1 MIPVVTPSEMAKIDT
16 EASEPISVLI
26 ERAGSAVAWHARHML
41 QGTYGKRVT
50 IIAGKGNNGADGIEA
65 AKCLQRWGVK
75 VNIIQGD
82 DDEMKVHGCDLL
94 IDAAVG
100 TGLKRPYCAP
110 HYSGPVLSVD
120 IPSGICG
127 LTGEGQGKPFVANS
141 TITFQALKPGHLL
154 ADGPFHAGSIEIADI
169 GLDVSS
175 TNTFMLERS
184 DVTKILNSRST

>member
-1 MIPVVTPSEMAKIDT
+1 MPATCSK
-16 EASEPISVLI
+16 
-26 ERAGSAVAWHARHML
+26 ERM
-41 QGTYGKRVT
+41 GKRVT

-110 HYSGPVLSVD
+110 HYSGPCSFGRYSKWYLWSD
-120 IPSGICG
+120 RRRPRQAFCSKFNNYFPS
-127 LTGEGQGKPFVANS
+127 S
-141 TITFQALKPGHLL
+141 
-154 ADGPFHAGSIEIADI
+154 
-169 GLDVSS
+169 
-175 TNTFMLERS
+175 
-184 DVTKILNSRST
+184 